1 MIKKIQTSI
10 LKRGLESGIA
20 ATSKGRSPAL
30 TAVFTSVG
38 ERLKID
44 KNFEIQVAR
53 RAGEANLLKSKDF
66 KRLLTSGLEKLE
78 NKDVIKPEEKN
89 R

>member
-10 LKRGLESGIA
+10 LKRGLESRIA
-20 ATSKGRSPAL
+20 AISKERSPAL